1 MSIHFLT
8 CATRGCRRETG
19 LALCAVCEQL
29 VCPRH
34 AAAVAGPS
42 TSLRTGG
49 VLCPTCAPT
58 DATASARVP
67 QHGQKDLFT

>member
-1 MSIHFLT
+1 MSIYFLT

-34 AAAVAGPS
+34 AAAVAGAA
-42 TSLRTGG
+42 
-49 VLCPTCAPT
+49 LCPKCAPT
-58 DATASARVP
+58 EATASARVP
-67 QHGQKDLFT
+67 QHGQQDLFT